1 MLEELMSEGAATSIA
16 IVFIGA
22 ALLGALSLYARQ
34 PLLIVYILLGM
45 VIGPHGLGIVA
56 NAELLQEIGEF
67 GIMFLLF
74 IVGLDL
80 PPNRLRRMFGSTVMV
95 AVLSTVI
102 FFALGFLVMAAF
114 GFGISEA
121 IVVGIASGFSSTLIG
136 LKLLPTNVL
145 HHRHIG
151 DIVIGQLLVQDLIAI
166 VALIVIGSFVV
177 SEGTEGGSSLALRL
191 GLAGVTAPIL
201 GLLAF
206 VGVDRLIKPL
216 FLKFGAISEVIDLI
230 GIGWCF
236 LIAFLAAVIGLTPEI
251 GAFIAGISLANLRVA
266 QVEAERFR
274 PIRDFFLVLF
284 FFSIGSDIDLF
295 GLVGHIF
302 PIIAL
307 VLIFVALKPLVFRLL
322 LQLTSEKPAV
332 SREIGFR
339 LGQCGEFSLLVVHLA
354 AGTALVSESASLILT
369 SATVA
374 SLCVSTYLV
383 VRRFPSPIAI
393 DPALR
398 RD

>member
-1 MLEELMSEGAATSIA
+1 MFEELQATNVASSIA
-16 IVFIGA
+16 IVYIGA
-22 ALLGALSLYARQ
+22 AVLTAAALYARQ

-45 VIGPHGLGIVA
+45 IIGPHGIGIIT

-80 PPNRLRRMFGSTVMV
+80 PPNRLKHMFGSSVLV
-95 AVLSTVI
+95 AIATALI
-102 FFALGFLVMAAF
+102 FFVLGFVVMLAF
-114 GFGISEA
+114 GFSLVDG

-145 HHRHIG
+145 HHRHTG
-151 DIVIGQLLVQDLIAI
+151 DVVISQLLIQDLIAI
-166 VALIVIGSFVV
+166 IALIVIGGLAVA
-177 SEGTEGGSSLALRL
+177 SEADAMSLPLRL
-191 GLAGVTAPIL
+191 GVIFGIAPLL

-206 VGVDRLIKPL
+206 LGVTHLIKPL
-216 FLKFGAISEVIDLI
+216 FVKFGAISEVIDMI

-236 LIAFLAAVIGLTPEI
+236 AFAFLATAIGLTPEI
-251 GAFIAGISLANLRVA
+251 GAFIAGISLANLRIA

-284 FFSIGSDIDLF
+284 FFSIGGGIELLS
-295 GLVGHIF
+295 IF
-302 PIIAL
+302 QYLLPITAL
-307 VLIFVALKPLVFRLL
+307 VLIFVLVKPLVFRVLL
-322 LQLTSEKPAV
+322 SLTGEQPAI

-339 LGQCGEFSLLVVHLA
+339 LGQTGEFSLLVVHLA
-354 AGTALVSESASLILT
+354 AGTVLVSESASLILT

-374 SLCVSTYLV
+374 SLCVSTYIV
-383 VRRFPSPIAI
+383 VRQFPNPIAI
-393 DPALR
+393 DPRLR

>member
-1 MLEELMSEGAATSIA
+1 MLQELHSGDVAVSIA

-22 ALLGALSLYARQ
+22 AVLGAAALYARQ

-45 VIGPHGLGIVA
+45 LIGPHGLDIIS
-56 NAELLQEIGEF
+56 NSDLLQEVGEF

-80 PPNRLRRMFGSTVMV
+80 PPNKLRHMFGSAFMV
-95 AVLSTVI
+95 AIASALI
-102 FFALGFLVMAAF
+102 FFMLAFAVMLAF
-114 GFGISEA
+114 GFSLADA
-121 IVVGIASGFSSTLIG
+121 IIVGIASGFSSTLIG

-145 HHRHIG
+145 HHRHKG
-151 DIVIGQLLVQDLIAI
+151 DLVISQLLIQDLIAI
-166 VALIVIGSFVV
+166 IALVIIGGLGAA
-177 SEGTEGGSSLALRL
+177 SEGTAHSLTLRL
-191 GLAGVTAPIL
+191 GIAVALAP
-201 GLLAF
+201 LLAIATF
-206 VGVDRLIKPL
+206 LGVKYLIAPL
-216 FLKFGAISEVIDLI
+216 FMKFGTISEVIDLI

-236 LIAFLAAVIGLTPEI
+236 LIAFVALAIGLTPEI
-251 GAFIAGISLANLRVA
+251 GAFIAGISMANLRIA

-284 FFSIGSDIDLF
+284 FFSIGSNLDL
-295 GLVGHIF
+295 LAIVSWLA

-307 VLIFVALKPLVFRLL
+307 LLICVLVKPLVYAGLL
-322 LQLTSEKPAV
+322 RAAGEPAETA
-332 SREIGFR
+332 REIGYR
-339 LGQCGEFSLLVVHLA
+339 LGQAGEFSILVVHLA
-354 AGTALVSESASLILT
+354 AGVLISESASLILG

-383 VRRFPSPIAI
+383 VHRYPTPIGL
-393 DPALR
+393 DPRLR

>member
-1 MLEELMSEGAATSIA
+1 MLQELVSEGAATSIA

-45 VIGPHGLGIVA
+45 IIGPHGLGIVA

-80 PPNRLRRMFGSTVMV
+80 PPNRLKRMFGSTVLV
-95 AVLSTVI
+95 AVLSTLI
-102 FFALGFLVMAAF
+102 FFTLGFLVMVAF
-114 GFGISEA
+114 GFTTSEA
-121 IVVGIASGFSSTLIG
+121 IIVGVASGFSSTLIG

-145 HHRHIG
+145 HHRHTG
-151 DIVIGQLLVQDLIAI
+151 DIVIGQLLIQDLIAI
-166 VALIVIGSFVV
+166 VALIVIGGFVV
-177 SEGTEGGSSLALRL
+177 SEGAGGGNLAVRL

-206 VGVDRLIKPL
+206 AGVDRLIKPL
-216 FLKFGAISEVIDLI
+216 FIKFGAISEVIDLI

-236 LIAFLAAVIGLTPEI
+236 LVAFLATMIGLTPEI

-284 FFSIGSDIDLF
+284 FFSIGSDINLF
-295 GLVGHIF
+295 ALIGHIF
-302 PIIAL
+302 PVIAL
-307 VLIFVALKPLVFRLL
+307 VLIFVVLKPLVFRLL
-322 LQLTSEKPAV
+322 LQMTSEKPDV

-369 SATVA
+369 GATVA

-383 VRRFPSPIAI
+383 VRRFPNPIAI
-393 DPALR
+393 DPGLR

>member
-1 MLEELMSEGAATSIA
+1 MLEQLMSEGAATSIA

-45 VIGPHGLGIVA
+45 IIGPHGLGIIA

-80 PPNRLRRMFGSTVMV
+80 PPNRLKRMFGSSVMV
-95 AVLSTVI
+95 AVLSTAI
-102 FFALGFLVMAAF
+102 FFVLGFLVMTAF
-114 GFGISEA
+114 GFGRSEA
-121 IVVGIASGFSSTLIG
+121 VVVGIASGFSSTLIG
-136 LKLLPTNVL
+136 IKLLPTNVL
-145 HHRHIG
+145 HHRHTG
-151 DIVIGQLLVQDLIAI
+151 DIVISQLLIQDLIAI
-166 VALIVIGSFVV
+166 IALIVIGSFAISGVE
-177 SEGTEGGSSLALRL
+177 SGNSLAVQL
-191 GLAGVTAPIL
+191 GIAGITTPVLTV
-201 GLLAF
+201 LAF
-206 VGVDRLIKPL
+206 VGVSRLIKPL
-216 FLKFGAISEVIDLI
+216 FVKFGAISEMIDLI

-236 LIAFLAAVIGLTPEI
+236 LIAFLATLIGLTPEI

-284 FFSIGSDIDLF
+284 FFSIGSDIELLSLF
-295 GLVGHIF
+295 EHLF
-302 PIIAL
+302 PILAL
-307 VLIFVALKPLVFRLL
+307 VLIFVLLKPLVFRLL
-322 LQLTSEKPAV
+322 LRLASEKSEV

-339 LGQCGEFSLLVVHLA
+339 LGQTGEFSLLVVHLA

-383 VRRFPSPIAI
+383 VRRFPTPIAI

>member
-45 VIGPHGLGIVA
+45 IIGPHGLGIIS
-56 NAELLQEIGEF
+56 NAGLLQEIGEF

-80 PPNRLRRMFGSTVMV
+80 PPNRLKRMFGSSVMV

-102 FFALGFLVMAAF
+102 FFALGFLVMTAF
-114 GFGISEA
+114 GFRTSEA

-145 HHRHIG
+145 HHRHVG
-151 DIVIGQLLVQDLIAI
+151 DVVISQLLIQDLIAI
-166 VALIVIGSFVV
+166 IALIVIGSFAV
-177 SEGTEGGSSLALRL
+177 SETADGGSLALRL
-191 GLAGVTAPIL
+191 GVAGVTAPL
-201 GLLAF
+201 LALLAF
-206 VGVDRLIKPL
+206 VGVARLIKPL
-216 FLKFGAISEVIDLI
+216 FVKFGAISEVIDLI

-236 LIAFLAAVIGLTPEI
+236 LIAFLATLLGLTHEI

-284 FFSIGSDIDLF
+284 FFSIGSDIELLGLF
-295 GLVGHIF
+295 AHIF

-307 VLIFVALKPLVFRLL
+307 VLIFVLLKPLVFRLL

-339 LGQCGEFSLLVVHLA
+339 LGQTGEFSLLVVHLA
-354 AGTALVSESASLILT
+354 AGTVLVSESASLILT

-383 VRRFPSPIAI
+383 VRQFPTPIAI
-393 DPALR
+393 DPGLR